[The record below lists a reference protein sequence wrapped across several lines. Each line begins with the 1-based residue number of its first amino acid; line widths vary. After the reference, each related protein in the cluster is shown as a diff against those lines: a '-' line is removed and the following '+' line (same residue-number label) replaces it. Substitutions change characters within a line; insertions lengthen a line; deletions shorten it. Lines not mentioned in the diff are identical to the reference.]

1 MGFDEQLQKKMEEMK
16 KRKEQEKTTEVSVS
30 RVFTLKELPE
40 ILKNKFSIFEE
51 ETEEEISFLEKET
64 INLLNLQLSD
74 TLELGKIIHS
84 VYEKFASQGSKS
96 GAYTKWLK
104 LANINNKTAIR
115 YRKKFLV
122 FEQLEEKNKILLLNN
137 KILDNLGAE
146 EITKDLNSK
155 GEITFSISS
164 SQETF
169 EENSFIS
176 EKYLNLFSS
185 LEKKINS
192 SKIPENI
199 KNKVTEKMEEILE
212 LLKDLE

>member
-16 KRKEQEKTTEVSVS
+16 KRKEQEKTTEISVS
-30 RVFTLKELPE
+30 RVFILKELPE

-51 ETEEEISFLEKET
+51 ETEEEIAFLEKET
-64 INLLNLQLSD
+64 INLLNLQLTD

-84 VYEKFASQGSKS
+84 VYEKFASQGRKT

-122 FEQLEEKNKILLLNN
+122 FEQLEEKNKILLLSN

-146 EITKDLNSK
+146 EIIKNLNSK

-164 SQETF
+164 QKTL

-199 KNKVTEKMEEILE
+199 KNKVTEKMEEIFE